1 MARGARVPN
10 LRLASSAGR
19 AEPIPTEVPVGSLRR
34 FSGVCYVLEE
44 VEAVDGDLINVL
56 TSILIAALIASCLCP
71 RASTALN
78 TCTS

>member
-19 AEPIPTEVPVGSLRR
+19 AEPMPTEVPVGSLRR
-34 FSGVCYVLEE
+34 FSGVCCVLEE
-44 VEAVDGDLINVL
+44 VAVDGDLINVF
-56 TSILIAALIASCLCP
+56 LIAALIASCLCP

>member
-19 AEPIPTEVPVGSLRR
+19 AEPMPTEVPVGSLRR
-34 FSGVCYVLEE
+34 FSGVCCVLEE
-44 VEAVDGDLINVL
+44 VAVDGDLINVL